1 MVANFFFFG
10 SMASILLVGSILCQ
24 KGILEVGDIAS
35 FMLYMIQILINF
47 MMLAHVFGSVMTVS
61 PSIITFSGDRCL
73 SKSGGNHGLQA
84 EDQQ

>member
-61 PSIITFSGDRCL
+61 TTHANNFLR
-73 SKSGGNHGLQA
+73 
-84 EDQQ
+84 